1 MKCGPM
7 AAVKKKTQTL
17 IEFEDN
23 ELDDVIDIFKAL
35 SDHSRVRIISALT
48 RKESLCVSDIAEVLD
63 MPISRVSHHL
73 STLKM
78 LGFVRPKQEGKQ
90 VFYSID
96 DDCIT
101 DIMKRARDHV
111 AGK

>member
-1 MKCGPM
+1 M

>member
-1 MKCGPM
+1 M
-7 AAVKKKTQTL
+7 ATTKKLVKQVV
-17 IEFEDN
+17 FEDN
-23 ELDDVIDIFKAL
+23 ELKDVIDIFKAL
-35 SDHSRVRIISALT
+35 SDPSRVRILASLT
-48 RKESLCVSDIAEVLD
+48 RKESLCVSDIAESLD

-78 LGFVRPKQEGKQ
+78 LGFVRSKQDGKQ

-111 AGK
+111 AGN

>member
-1 MKCGPM
+1 MLCEPM
-7 AAVKKKTQTL
+7 AAAKKKAHTR
-17 IEFEDN
+17 IEFDDN
-23 ELDDVIDIFKAL
+23 ELDDVIAIFRAL

-48 RKESLCVSDIAEVLD
+48 RKESLCVSDIADLLK

-78 LGFVRPKQEGKQ
+78 LGFVRSKQEGKQ

-96 DDCIT
+96 DECIT

-111 AGK
+111 AGN

>member
-1 MKCGPM
+1 M
-7 AAVKKKTQTL
+7 ATVKKKAQTQ
-17 IEFEDN
+17 IEFDEK
-23 ELDDVIDIFKAL
+23 ELDEVIDIFRAL

-48 RKESLCVSDIAEVLD
+48 RQESLCVSDIAQSLE

-78 LGFVRPKQEGKQ
+78 LGFVRSKQEGKQ

-96 DDCIT
+96 DECIT
-101 DIMKRARDHV
+101 DIMKRALDHV
-111 AGK
+111 AGN

>member
-1 MKCGPM
+1 M
-7 AAVKKKTQTL
+7 AVTKKKAHTK

-23 ELDDVIDIFKAL
+23 ELDDVIDIFRAL
-35 SDHSRVRIISALT
+35 SDHSRVRILSALT
-48 RKESLCVSDIAEVLD
+48 RQESLCVSDIAESLK

-73 STLKM
+73 STLRM
-78 LGFVRPKQEGKQ
+78 LGFVKSKQDGKQ

-111 AGK
+111 AGS

>member
-1 MKCGPM
+1 M
-7 AAVKKKTQTL
+7 ATAKKRAQTR
-17 IEFEDN
+17 IEFDDN
-23 ELDDVIDIFKAL
+23 ELDNVIDIFRAL

-48 RKESLCVSDIAEVLD
+48 RKESLCVSDIAEFLD

-78 LGFVRPKQEGKQ
+78 LGFVRSKQDGKQ
-90 VFYSID
+90 VFYSIN

-101 DIMKRARDHV
+101 DIMKRALDHV
-111 AGK
+111 AGN

>member
-1 MKCGPM
+1 MT
-7 AAVKKKTQTL
+7 AVKKKARTQ

-23 ELDDVIDIFKAL
+23 ELDNVIDIFRAL
-35 SDHSRVRIISALT
+35 SDHSRVRIISALAPQ
-48 RKESLCVSDIAEVLD
+48 ESLCVSDIAELLE

-78 LGFVRPKQEGKQ
+78 LGFVKPRQEGKK

>member
-1 MKCGPM
+1 MMCKSM
-7 AAVKKKTQTL
+7 AAVKKRASAE
-17 IEFEDN
+17 IEFEEN

-48 RKESLCVSDIAEVLD
+48 RQESLCVSDIANLLD

-78 LGFVRPKQEGKQ
+78 LGFVKAKQDGKQ
-90 VFYSID
+90 VFYSIE

>member
-1 MKCGPM
+1 MT
-7 AAVKKKTQTL
+7 AAKARTKKP
-17 IEFEDN
+17 IEFEEA
-23 ELDDVIDIFKAL
+23 ELDDVIDIFRAL
-35 SDHSRVRIISALT
+35 SDHSRVRILSALT
-48 RKESLCVSDIAEVLD
+48 RDDSLCVSDIAESLE

-78 LGFVRPKQEGKQ
+78 LGFVRSRQEGKQ

-111 AGK
+111 AGN

>member
-1 MKCGPM
+1 MLCRLM
-7 AAVKKKTQTL
+7 VAAKTKAGKQ
-17 IEFEDN
+17 IKFQN
-23 ELDDVIDIFKAL
+23 KELDDVIQIFRAL
-35 SDHSRVRIISALT
+35 SDHSRVKIIAALT
-48 RKESLCVSDIAEVLD
+48 GNESLCVSDIADSLD

-78 LGFVRPKQEGKQ
+78 LGFVRSKHEGKQ

-111 AGK
+111 AGN

>member
-1 MKCGPM
+1 MATMKTKHTN
-7 AAVKKKTQTL
+7 VDFD
-17 IEFEDN
+17 EN
-23 ELDDVIDIFKAL
+23 ELDQVIDIFKAL
-35 SDHSRVRIISALT
+35 SDHSRVRVLYALT
-48 RKESLCVSDIAEVLD
+48 SQEERCVSDIAESLR

-73 STLKM
+73 SILKM
-78 LGFVRPKQEGKQ
+78 LGFVKSRQEGKQ

-101 DIMKRARDHV
+101 DIMKRAIDHV

>member
-1 MKCGPM
+1 M
-7 AAVKKKTQTL
+7 ATTKRKQETQ

-23 ELDDVIDIFKAL
+23 DLDAVIDIFRAL
-35 SDHSRVRIISALT
+35 SDHSRVRIIAALT
-48 RKESLCVSDIAEVLD
+48 RGESLCVSELAESLD

-78 LGFVRPKQEGKQ
+78 LGFVRSKQEGKQ
-90 VFYSID
+90 VFYNID

-101 DIMKRARDHV
+101 DIVKRAIDHV
-111 AGK
+111 AGN

>member
-1 MKCGPM
+1 MMCGLM
-7 AAVKKKTQTL
+7 AAAKKKTRTG
-17 IEFEDN
+17 IELKDR
-23 ELDDVIDIFKAL
+23 ELDDIIAIFRAL

-48 RKESLCVSDIAEVLD
+48 LQQSLCVSDIAELLE

-78 LGFVRPKQEGKQ
+78 LGFVRSKQDGKQ

-111 AGK
+111 AGS

>member
-1 MKCGPM
+1 M
-7 AAVKKKTQTL
+7 AAAKKKAQTQ
-17 IEFEDN
+17 IKFRDN
-23 ELDDVIDIFKAL
+23 ELDDVIDIFRAL
-35 SDHSRVRIISALT
+35 SDHSRVRIISVLT
-48 RKESLCVSDIAEVLD
+48 RKESLCVSDIAKSLD

-78 LGFVRPKQEGKQ
+78 LGFVRSKQDGKQ

-101 DIMKRARDHV
+101 DIMKRALDHV
-111 AGK
+111 AGN

>member
-1 MKCGPM
+1 MKCGWM
-7 AAVKKKTQTL
+7 ATAKKKTKMH
-17 IEFEDN
+17 IEFEDS

-35 SDHSRVRIISALT
+35 SDHSRVRIISTLT
-48 RKESLCVSDIAEVLD
+48 RQEELCVSDIAALLK

-78 LGFVRPKQEGKQ
+78 LGFVKSNQDGKQ
-90 VFYSID
+90 VYYSID

-101 DIMKRARDHV
+101 DIMMRARDHV

>member
-1 MKCGPM
+1 M
-7 AAVKKKTQTL
+7 ATTKKKKNVH

-23 ELDDVIDIFKAL
+23 ELDDVIDIFEAL

-48 RKESLCVSDIAEVLD
+48 RQESLCVSDIADSLD
-63 MPISRVSHHL
+63 MPITRVSHHL
-73 STLKM
+73 NKLKK
-78 LGFVRPKQEGKQ
+78 LGFVRAKHEGKQ

>member
-1 MKCGPM
+1 MMCDLM
-7 AAVKKKTQTL
+7 VTL
-17 IEFEDN
+17 KNNARTSIEFEKN

-35 SDHSRVRIISALT
+35 SDHSRVRILSTLT
-48 RKESLCVSDIAEVLD
+48 HNESLCVSYIAELLG

-78 LGFVRPKQEGKQ
+78 LGFVKSRQDGKQ

-96 DDCIT
+96 DDCII

-111 AGK
+111 AGT

>member
-1 MKCGPM
+1 MCGPM
-7 AAVKKKTQTL
+7 VAMKKKAL
-17 IEFEDN
+17 KRIEFQDN
-23 ELDDVIDIFKAL
+23 ELDDVIDIFRAL
-35 SDHSRVRIISALT
+35 SDPSRVRIIAALT
-48 RKESLCVSDIAEVLD
+48 RQESLCVSDIAELLE

-78 LGFVRPKQEGKQ
+78 LGFVRPKQKRKK

-111 AGK
+111 ACK

>member
-1 MKCGPM
+1 M
-7 AAVKKKTQTL
+7 ATVKKKAQVKV
-17 IEFEDN
+17 EFEEK
-23 ELDDVIDIFKAL
+23 ELDEVIDIFRAL

-48 RKESLCVSDIAEVLD
+48 SQESLCVSDIAQSLK

-78 LGFVRPKQEGKQ
+78 LGFVKSKQEGKQ

>member
-1 MKCGPM
+1 
-7 AAVKKKTQTL
+7 
-17 IEFEDN
+17 
-23 ELDDVIDIFKAL
+23 
-35 SDHSRVRIISALT
+35 
-48 RKESLCVSDIAEVLD
+48 ESLCVSDVANLLD

-73 STLKM
+73 STLKK
-78 LGFVRPKQEGKQ
+78 LGFVRSKQEGKQ
-90 VFYSID
+90 VFYFID

>member
-1 MKCGPM
+1 MTLD
-7 AAVKKKTQTL
+7 KKKGRPR
-17 IEFEDN
+17 IRFEDE
-23 ELDDVIDIFKAL
+23 ELNSVIDIFRAL
-35 SDHSRVRIISALT
+35 SDHSRARIIAALT
-48 RKESLCVSDIAEVLD
+48 LQDRVCVSDIADSLE

-78 LGFVRPKQEGKQ
+78 LKFVKSKQEGKQ

-111 AGK
+111 AGR

>member
-1 MKCGPM
+1 MKCEQM
-7 AAVKKKTQTL
+7 ATTKKRKTTY
-17 IEFEDN
+17 IDFEDS

-48 RKESLCVSDIAEVLD
+48 RQESLCVSEIAASLK

-78 LGFVRPKQEGKQ
+78 LGFVKSKQDGKQ
-90 VFYSID
+90 VYYSID

-111 AGK
+111 AGN

>member
-1 MKCGPM
+1 MM
-7 AAVKKKTQTL
+7 TAAKRKSRSQV
-17 IEFEDN
+17 EFEDS
-23 ELDDVIDIFKAL
+23 ELDALIDIFRAL
-35 SDHSRVRIISALT
+35 SDHSRVQIIAALT
-48 RKESLCVSDIAEVLD
+48 RKESLCVSDLAESLS

-73 STLKM
+73 STLRM
-78 LGFVRPKQEGKQ
+78 LGFVRSRQEGKQ

-111 AGK
+111 AGN

>member
-1 MKCGPM
+1 MV
-7 AAVKKKTQTL
+7 AAKKKSL
-17 IEFEDN
+17 IQIKFEDK
-23 ELDDVIDIFKAL
+23 ELDDVIDIFRAL
-35 SDHSRVRIISALT
+35 SDHSRVRIIAALT
-48 RKESLCVSDIAEVLD
+48 HQESQCVSDIADLLD

-78 LGFVRPKQEGKQ
+78 LGFVRSRQEGKQ

-111 AGK
+111 AGN

>member
-1 MKCGPM
+1 MMCRPM
-7 AAVKKKTQTL
+7 GAVKKKTQMQ

-23 ELDDVIDIFKAL
+23 ELDDVIDIFRAL
-35 SDHSRVRIISALT
+35 SDHSRVRIISVLT
-48 RKESLCVSDIAEVLD
+48 HQKSLCVSGIADVLD

-78 LGFVRPKQEGKQ
+78 LGFVKPKQDGKQ

>member
-1 MKCGPM
+1 M
-7 AAVKKKTQTL
+7 ATIKKLAKQ
-17 IEFEDN
+17 IVFEDN
-23 ELDDVIDIFKAL
+23 ELNDVIDIFKAL
-35 SDHSRVRIISALT
+35 SDASRVRILAVLT
-48 RKESLCVSDIAEVLD
+48 SKESLCVSDIAELLE

-78 LGFVRPKQEGKQ
+78 LGFVRSKQEGKQ
-90 VFYSID
+90 VFYTID

-111 AGK
+111 AGN

>member
-1 MKCGPM
+1 M
-7 AAVKKKTQTL
+7 AAAKKMSRTW
-17 IEFEDN
+17 IEIEDN
-23 ELDDVIDIFKAL
+23 ELDDVIAIFRAL
-35 SDHSRVRIISALT
+35 SDRSLVRIISALT
-48 RKESLCVSDIAEVLD
+48 RKKSLCVSDIADLLE

-78 LGFVRPKQEGKQ
+78 LGFVRSKQDRKQ

-111 AGK
+111 AGN

>member
-1 MKCGPM
+1 M
-7 AAVKKKTQTL
+7 AAAKKKAHTK
-17 IEFEDN
+17 IKFEDN
-23 ELDDVIDIFKAL
+23 ELDDVINIFRAL
-35 SDHSRVRIISALT
+35 SDHSRVRILSALT
-48 RKESLCVSDIAEVLD
+48 NQESLCVSAIAESLK

-73 STLKM
+73 STLRM
-78 LGFVRPKQEGKQ
+78 LGFVRSKQDGKQ

-111 AGK
+111 AGN

>member
-1 MKCGPM
+1 M
-7 AAVKKKTQTL
+7 ATARKKTSTR
-17 IEFEDN
+17 IEFDDR
-23 ELDDVIDIFKAL
+23 ELDSVIDIFRAL

-48 RKESLCVSDIAEVLD
+48 RGESLCVSDLAESLD

-78 LGFVRPKQEGKQ
+78 LGFVRSMQKGKQ
-90 VFYSID
+90 VFYSIED
-96 DDCIT
+96 ECIT

-111 AGK
+111 AGN

>member
-1 MKCGPM
+1 M
-7 AAVKKKTQTL
+7 AAAKKKAHAK

-35 SDHSRVRIISALT
+35 SDHSRVRILSALT
-48 RKESLCVSDIAEVLD
+48 HQESLCVSDIAESLK

-73 STLKM
+73 STLRM
-78 LGFVRPKQEGKQ
+78 LGFVKSKQDGKQ

-111 AGK
+111 AGS

>member
-1 MKCGPM
+1 M
-7 AAVKKKTQTL
+7 AATKKKAQTR
-17 IEFEDN
+17 IEFEDD
-23 ELDDVIDIFKAL
+23 ELDDVIDIFRAL

-48 RKESLCVSDIAEVLD
+48 RKESLCVSDIAELLD

-78 LGFVRPKQEGKQ
+78 LGFVRSKQDGKQ

-101 DIMKRARDHV
+101 DIMKRALDHV
-111 AGK
+111 AGN

>member
-1 MKCGPM
+1 M
-7 AAVKKKTQTL
+7 ATARRKTKSQ
-17 IEFEDN
+17 IEIEDN
-23 ELDDVIDIFKAL
+23 ELDDVIDIFRAL
-35 SDHSRVRIISALT
+35 SDHSRVRIISTLT
-48 RKESLCVSDIAEVLD
+48 RRESLCVSDIAESLE

-78 LGFVRPKQEGKQ
+78 LGFVKSKQDGKQ
-90 VFYSID
+90 VFYSLD

>member
-1 MKCGPM
+1 
-7 AAVKKKTQTL
+7 
-17 IEFEDN
+17 
-23 ELDDVIDIFKAL
+23 
-35 SDHSRVRIISALT
+35 
-48 RKESLCVSDIAEVLD
+48 

-73 STLKM
+73 STLKK
-78 LGFVRPKQEGKQ
+78 LGFVRSKQEGKQ
-90 VFYSID
+90 VFYFID